1 MNKYISEK
9 MAINALILLLSLV
22 IVFHIL
28 VISGI
33 IPFEIVWGGRLTDS
47 SELPL
52 YESISIS
59 LNLLMLFMV
68 LTKAGYLR
76 IRMKENTYRIFF
88 GLMCLLFLVN
98 TVGNIFSKNDLERMI
113 FTPFTLI
120 LTVLFLRLAITNKK

>member
-9 MAINALILLLSLV
+9 MTINALILLLSVV

-33 IPFEIVWGGRLTDS
+33 IPYEIVWGGRLKDS

-52 YESISIS
+52 YESISIC
-59 LNLLMLFMV
+59 LNLLMLFML

-76 IRMKENTYRIFF
+76 IRMKKNTHRIFF
-88 GLMCLLFLVN
+88 GLMCLLFLGN
-98 TVGNIFSKNDLERMI
+98 TIGNIFSKNDLERMI

-120 LTVLFLRLAITNKK
+120 LTILFLRLTITNK

>member
-76 IRMKENTYRIFF
+76 IRMKENIYRIFF

-98 TVGNIFSKNDLERMI
+98 TIGNIFSKNDLERMI

>member
-22 IVFHIL
+22 IVFHIML
-28 VISGI
+28 ISGA

-52 YESISIS
+52 YESISIG

-68 LTKAGYLR
+68 LSKAGYSR
-76 IRMKENTYRIFF
+76 ISMKENTYRIFF

-98 TVGNIFSKNDLERMI
+98 TIGNIFSKNDLERMI

-120 LTVLFLRLAITNKK
+120 LTILFLRLAITNKK

>member
-1 MNKYISEK
+1 

-76 IRMKENTYRIFF
+76 IRMKENIYRIFF

-98 TVGNIFSKNDLERMI
+98 TIGNIFSKNDLERMI

>member
-1 MNKYISEK
+1 MIKYISEK

-22 IVFHIL
+22 IVFHIM
-28 VISGI
+28 VISGA

-47 SELPL
+47 SELPV
-52 YESISIS
+52 YESISIG

-68 LTKAGYLR
+68 LSKAGYSR
-76 IRMKENTYRIFF
+76 ISMKENTYRIFF

-98 TVGNIFSKNDLERMI
+98 TIGNIFSKNDLERMI

-120 LTVLFLRLAITNKK
+120 LTILFLRLTITNK

>member
-1 MNKYISEK
+1 MNRFISEK
-9 MAINALILLLSLV
+9 IAINVLILLLSLV

-33 IPFEIVWGGRLTDS
+33 IPFEIVWGGRLTDP

-52 YESISIS
+52 YESISIG
-59 LNLLMLFMV
+59 LNLVMLFILM
-68 LTKAGYLR
+68 TKAGILR
-76 IRMKENTYRIFF
+76 IRINEKVYRIFF
-88 GLMCLLFLVN
+88 GLMCLLFLLN

-120 LTVLFLRLAITNKK
+120 LTVLFLRLTITNK

>member
-1 MNKYISEK
+1 MIKYISEK

-68 LTKAGYLR
+68 LSKAGYLR
-76 IRMKENTYRIFF
+76 ISMKENTYRIFF

-98 TVGNIFSKNDLERMI
+98 TIGNIFSKNDLERMI

-120 LTVLFLRLAITNKK
+120 LTILFLRLTITNK

>member
-1 MNKYISEK
+1 MIKYISEK

-47 SELPL
+47 SELPV
-52 YESISIS
+52 YESISIG

-68 LTKAGYLR
+68 LSKAGYSR
-76 IRMKENTYRIFF
+76 ISMKENTYRIFF

-98 TVGNIFSKNDLERMI
+98 TIGNIFSKNDLERML

-120 LTVLFLRLAITNKK
+120 LTILFLRLTITNK